1 MVDVCKLEEP
11 SKLIQIIEIYDFPNI
26 GGCTHFFSYSVFY
39 NTLPNAIFHS
49 MYILSHCKIN

>member
-26 GGCTHFFSYSVFY
+26 GGCTLIFFLIQCSITPYPMLFSTPCIFY
-39 NTLPNAIFHS
+39 
-49 MYILSHCKIN
+49 YIAR